1 MLEDES
7 GRIRLIGKI
16 LEDVPLVTGVIV
28 GVLGAETS
36 SGDFEAVDLCFPG
49 MAPQASEDDGM
60 DVDGKHALRTETDKI
75 VLTALSWASTDSN
88 NSMQNE
94 YVAFI
99 SGLDVGSSPASE
111 AQTQVLAD
119 YLTGACGDV
128 DSQSSASQI
137 SRLVVLGNSLAPL
150 GPAGGAV
157 DEENVK
163 EDKKP
168 VRQRCFSALLLPDPY
183 RP

>member
-7 GRIRLIGKI
+7 GRIRLTGKA
-16 LEDVPLVTGVIV
+16 LEDVTLVTGVIV
-28 GVLGAETS
+28 GVLGAENS

-49 MAPQASEDDGM
+49 MAPQASEDDRM
-60 DVDGKHALRTETDKI
+60 DVDGTHALGTETDKDC
-75 VLTALSWASTDSN
+75 ADHLSWTSTDSDD
-88 NSMQNE
+88 SMRNE

-150 GPAGGAV
+150 GPAGGTV
-157 DEENVK
+157 DEEK
-163 EDKKP
+163 EDRKP
-168 VRQRCFSALLLPDPY
+168 VRHVVSAPCFLPDPY